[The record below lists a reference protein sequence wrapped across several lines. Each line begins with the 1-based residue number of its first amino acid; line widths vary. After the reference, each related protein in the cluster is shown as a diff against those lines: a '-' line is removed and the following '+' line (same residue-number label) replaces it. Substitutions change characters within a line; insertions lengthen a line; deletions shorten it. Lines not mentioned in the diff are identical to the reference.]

1 MIRGK
6 AMTTLS
12 RPTYLSN
19 KLAYPLP
26 TKGGEVLHTIQE
38 ARAYLL
44 TLSPQRE
51 RRNHWQYASQL
62 ILEEADPK
70 AVTWQMHR
78 ALFMDGQLD
87 LAAFANGPQRRK
99 S

>member
-1 MIRGK
+1 
-6 AMTTLS
+6 MTTLS

-78 ALFMDGQLD
+78 ALFMDWQLD